1 VGAPFDRLLRAMPT
15 LLVTVYNTPHPHRGL
30 SPLYTLHA
38 EIYPDATDPKKCWV
52 VMEKFGYWD
61 AAEPD
66 PKIRFKNAVNTL
78 SPTDPVR
85 CLTIE
90 EAHEFIKKQVLLRAS
105 QGFKYLFTLDPFGA
119 PWYKRYEV
127 LPDGSWREML
137 V

>member
-1 VGAPFDRLLRAMPT
+1 MPT
-15 LLVTVYNTPHPHRGL
+15 FLATVYNTPHRRREL
-30 SPLYTLHA
+30 SPLYTLHV
-38 EIYPDATDPKKCWV
+38 EIHPGAKDPKKCWV
-52 VMEKFGYWD
+52 VRERFGYWD
-61 AAEPD
+61 ETQPD
-66 PKIRFKNAVNTL
+66 PKKKFKNTLNTL

-90 EAHEFIKKQVLLRAS
+90 EAHEFIKRQVLLRAS

>member
-1 VGAPFDRLLRAMPT
+1 MPT
-15 LLVTVYNTPHPHRGL
+15 ILVTVYDTPHPHRGL

-38 EIYPDATDPKKCWV
+38 EIHPAAMDPKKCWV

-61 AAEPD
+61 EAESD
-66 PKIRFKNAVNTL
+66 QEKKFKNEVRTL
-78 SPTDPVR
+78 SATNPAD

-90 EAHEFIKKQVLLRAS
+90 EAHEFINKQVLFRAS

-127 LPDGSWREML
+127 LSDGSWREMPG
-137 V
+137 

>member
-1 VGAPFDRLLRAMPT
+1 M
-15 LLVTVYNTPHPHRGL
+15 
-30 SPLYTLHA
+30 
-38 EIYPDATDPKKCWV
+38 DPKKCWV

-61 AAEPD
+61 EAESD
-66 PKIRFKNAVNTL
+66 QEKKFKNEVRTL
-78 SPTDPVR
+78 SATNPAD

-90 EAHEFIKKQVLLRAS
+90 EAHEFINKQVLFRAS

-127 LPDGSWREML
+127 LPDGSWREMP